1 MSFALLP
8 ILRRTPDRR
17 GAIAVL
23 VAVMIPVLL
32 VLTAF
37 AVNVSYMQMVR
48 EQLRVTCD
56 ASAKAALVNFGA
68 TQQQSSAIALAQSLA
83 NQNLVAGQTLP
94 INSSNLLFGNA
105 TKGTSGVYAFSAGGS
120 PLNSVQLTG
129 TISAPLLMPTFLPIK
144 SFVPNQVSFVTR
156 VSHDI
161 CLVLDRSA
169 SMAFDLSVNEFTYP
183 ADVAAGRNPLQC
195 YFVAP
200 SPTAS
205 RWVSLTQAVNSF
217 VSVLQARNLDVHLA
231 LATYAE
237 AFTFGTYSAT
247 EASLDVQLT
256 NNFNSTVTAMNNYG
270 QNPLL
275 GDTNIAAGLALAQS
289 ELTGPRARTTANR
302 TIILLTDG
310 VATTGNTD
318 IPGIALSYRQTNNIV
333 MHTIT
338 FSAEAGTSAAQA
350 AMQGAATNGNGM
362 YFYAPTSAQLQTAFQ
377 TIADSLPAVLV
388 Q

>member
-1 MSFALLP
+1 MSCP
-8 ILRRTPDRR
+8 PGHIRRCRPDRR
-17 GAIAVL
+17 GAITVL
-23 VAVMIPVLL
+23 VAIMIPVLL
-32 VLTAF
+32 VLAAF
-37 AVNVSYMQMVR
+37 AVNVTYMQMVR

-68 TQQQSSAIALAQSLA
+68 TQQQSSAIALAQTLA
-83 NQNLVAGQTLP
+83 SQNLVAGQTLT
-94 INSSNLLFGNA
+94 INSTNLLFGNA
-105 TKGTSGVYAFSAGGS
+105 TKGSGGVYTFSSGVS

-129 TISAPLLMPTFLPIK
+129 NIAAPLFMTTFLAK
-144 SFVPNQVSFVTR
+144 NSFSPTQVSLVTR
-156 VSHDI
+156 ISHDI

-169 SMAFDLSVNEFTYP
+169 SMAFDLSVNEFNYP
-183 ADVAAGRNPLQC
+183 ADVATGRNPLQC
-195 YFVAP
+195 YFTPP
-200 SPTAS
+200 STTAS
-205 RWVSLTQAVNSF
+205 RWASLTQAVNSF

-237 AFTFGTYSAT
+237 AYTFGTYSAT
-247 EASLDVQLT
+247 EATLDVQLT
-256 NNFNSTVTAMNNYG
+256 NNFSPTLLAMNNYG

-275 GDTNIAAGLALAQS
+275 GDTNIAAGLALAQG
-289 ELTGPRARTTANR
+289 ELTGLRARVTANR

-318 IPGIALSYRQTNNIV
+318 IPGIALSYRQANNIV

-338 FSAEAGTSAAQA
+338 FSAEAGTPSAQA

-377 TIADSLPAVLV
+377 TIADSLPAVLI